1 MPRHRTIVYPR
12 KWIEATED
20 VEGYWQEEV
29 VERIDFTPEEEIIW
43 DAQEAKHIAKMEAR
57 REREDRL
64 TELHAKLADGT
75 LSIPDEMM
83 EMLRLERGI

>member
-12 KWIEATED
+12 KWIEATAD
-20 VEGYWQEEV
+20 TKGYWQEES
-29 VERIDFTPEEEIIW
+29 VERVDFTPEEERDW
-43 DAQEAKHIAKMEAR
+43 DAREAKHIAKMEAR